1 MNSCSLRLYCLMRM
15 LLMMTLIL
23 ITNLFFFAEGL
34 TIVIMIISTI

>member
-1 MNSCSLRLYCLMRM
+1 MRM

-34 TIVIMIISTI
+34 KIVIMIISAI